1 MKKTVSA
8 QLPRDSGIWDRLAA
22 AFGSAAVMAVTLVL
36 LTTATVF
43 ALMVTSFVHLVDE
56 HGAQQFVNAARFAL
70 FFDTF
75 LVGAACTFVSLAAL
89 GGFVLGSE
97 RMARLFG
104 VFWRT
109 ESPTRGEYWI
119 VTATAVALLGSMAF
133 YALRK
138 LGIA

>member
-1 MKKTVSA
+1 VSA
-8 QLPRDSGIWDRLAA
+8 PAQRTPGMKDRLAA
-22 AFGSAAVMAVTLVL
+22 ALGSAVVMAVTLVL
-36 LTTATVF
+36 LTVVTVF
-43 ALMVTSFVHLVDE
+43 ALLTVFFVHLIDG
-56 HGAQQFVNAARFAL
+56 HGAGEFVGAARLAL

-75 LVGAACTFVSLAAL
+75 LTGLACAFVSFAAL

-109 ESPTRGEYWI
+109 ESPTRAEYWI
-119 VTATAVALLGSMAF
+119 VTATTVALLGSMIV

-138 LGIA
+138 LGLA

>member
-1 MKKTVSA
+1 M
-8 QLPRDSGIWDRLAA
+8 PRERGIRDRLAA
-22 AFGSAAVMAVTLVL
+22 ALGSAVVMAVTNVL
-36 LTTATVF
+36 LNIATVF

-56 HGAQQFVNAARFAL
+56 HGAQQFVGAARLAL

-75 LVGAACTFVSLAAL
+75 LIGAACTFVSLAAL

-104 VFWRT
+104 VVWRT
-109 ESPTRGEYWI
+109 ESPTRAEYWI
-119 VTATAVALLGSMAF
+119 VTAITVTLVASMLV

-138 LGIA
+138 LGMA

>member
-1 MKKTVSA
+1 M
-8 QLPRDSGIWDRLAA
+8 PRERGIRDRLAA
-22 AFGSAAVMAVTLVL
+22 ALGSAVVMAVTIVL
-36 LTTATVF
+36 LTIATVF

-56 HGAQQFVNAARFAL
+56 HGAQQFVGAARLAL

-75 LVGAACTFVSLAAL
+75 LIGATCTFVSLAAL

-109 ESPTRGEYWI
+109 ESPTRAEYWI
-119 VTATAVALLGSMAF
+119 VTATTVTLVASMLV

-138 LGIA
+138 LGMA